1 MRPEAHLLLHA
12 SRARITSEHSATL
25 REITARVRDWE
36 WVRRT
41 ADWHAVI
48 PLLHRQLQAAA
59 PPQLPPLTADALRAA
74 ADESSL
80 RSFVLARH
88 LATVVAALEER
99 GVPVIPLKGPVL
111 ALAVYGDLALR
122 RFGDLDILVPRERV
136 PDARDALRAL
146 GYSTATRFSSDA
158 ERALA
163 RSDYHVRYA
172 LPGAGV
178 KVELHWSLTR
188 EVAGTHV
195 SERWAWANSRELD
208 LLGRTVTALRDEA
221 LLVYLCIHGSKHG
234 WGRLA
239 WICDVAELLR
249 GAGATMKWDVVAE
262 LARECGARR
271 MVPLGLAL
279 ARELLDAP
287 VPADAARL
295 LPETARVR
303 ALVAEVRA
311 RLFDDAWDGESGLL
325 GFQLRTRE
333 RLHHRAAYL
342 LHLLTAPHVADV
354 ESVPLPAALR
364 PLYRVVRP
372 VRLLSKR
379 LRVKR

>member
-1 MRPEAHLLLHA
+1 VRPEARLLLHA
-12 SRARITSEHSATL
+12 SRARITSEHSAAL
-25 REITARVRDWE
+25 CDIAARVRDWE

-41 ADWHAVI
+41 ADWHAVV

-59 PPQLPPLTADALRAA
+59 PPELPPPVAAALRAA
-74 ADESSL
+74 ADQSAL

-88 LATVVAALEER
+88 LAIVADALEER

-111 ALAVYGDLALR
+111 ALVVYGDLALR
-122 RFGDLDILVPRERV
+122 RFGDLDILVPRGHV

-146 GYSTATRFSSDA
+146 GYETATPFSTDA

-163 RSDYHVRYA
+163 RSDYHVAYA
-172 LPGAGV
+172 HRDEGV
-178 KVELHWSLTR
+178 RVELHWSLTR

-195 SERWAWANSRELD
+195 SERWAWANSREIA
-208 LLGRTVTALRDEA
+208 LLGHTVTTLRDEA

-234 WGRLA
+234 WARLA
-239 WICDVAELLR
+239 WLADVAELLR
-249 GAGATMKWDVVAE
+249 GAGTSMRWDVAAA

-279 ARELLDAP
+279 ARELLGAP
-287 VPADAARL
+287 VPDDAARL

-303 ALVAEVRA
+303 ALAAEVRA
-311 RLFDDAWDGESGLL
+311 RLFDDAWDGTSGLI

-342 LHLLTAPHVADV
+342 YHLLTAPHVADV
-354 ESVPLPAALR
+354 AALPLPAPLR
-364 PLYRVVRP
+364 PLYRVARP
-372 VRLLSKR
+372 LRLLLTR
-379 LRVKR
+379 ARRTT